1 MSHSC
6 SQPPKRSWAVIML
19 FLEQAE
25 QVTLNTYVL
34 FWKRKKKKKSAS
46 CVLSHKVNK
55 AMIKE
60 DKGRHGHLRCYFQ
73 ETSGS
78 D

>member
-1 MSHSC
+1 MGC
-6 SQPPKRSWAVIML
+6 N
-19 FLEQAE
+19 
-25 QVTLNTYVL
+25 NTFPGTSRTGHTEYLCVVL
-34 FWKRKKKKKSAS
+34 KEKKIKSAS
-46 CVLSHKVNK
+46 CVLSHKINK